1 MPALELNAHL
11 PGNSGYFQ
19 QSTLDLATFSES
31 LFFLLFSSFSFF
43 FSFLSRKTGGCCTT
57 IIPSALILT
66 LGNKVVSNSGAQFSL
81 ATQAAT
87 KSHESKSKYTKIV
100 LVLLLVSC
108 FLRFELQRM
117 TRMRFINFYVLSL
130 PLLSSSS
137 SSNTLT
143 RPTIIVNTYIEKL
156 KYTSWAKFPWIS
168 NVPTFAIVEYQIIT
182 PSHFY
187 SSELIRFH
195 TTGWSSNI
203 LQKRDITY
211 QFWGPNVMVCI
222 FLAFAPLNWNDHYS
236 KVLCCFPSTEPVR
249 TIRSPGR
256 PPRLSHKSR
265 VLSYSKIIQPLILYM
280 AQRKHKIQRLLSKR
294 KCPRQ

>member
-31 LFFLLFSSFSFF
+31 LFFSFFFFF

-108 FLRFELQRM
+108 FLRFELQSM

-143 RPTIIVNTYIEKL
+143 RPTIIRIL
-156 KYTSWAKFPWIS
+156 K
-168 NVPTFAIVEYQIIT
+168 
-182 PSHFY
+182 
-187 SSELIRFH
+187 
-195 TTGWSSNI
+195 
-203 LQKRDITY
+203 
-211 QFWGPNVMVCI
+211 
-222 FLAFAPLNWNDHYS
+222 NWNIPAEQNSHGYRM
-236 KVLCCFPSTEPVR
+236 C
-249 TIRSPGR
+249 
-256 PPRLSHKSR
+256 PPLQS
-265 VLSYSKIIQPLILYM
+265 
-280 AQRKHKIQRLLSKR
+280 
-294 KCPRQ
+294 